1 MSKIQHPN
9 VIRLKEVNWDATYEK
24 KNGTK
29 VTNSKQVGARR

>member
-29 VTNSKQVGARR
+29 VRTNQDASSA